1 MSIIETFLNFFVL
14 WILMTGFDKN
24 EQNQTANDQLDHFA
38 PTEEVTVLYVI
49 IYTNAQCVHIRNF
62 ISFRFKK
69 TKLPNQN
76 CELFSFHFEQC
87 VHWSDYVSV
96 FETFFSRKQLWPIWK
111 ESKLFSQKVGY
122 NEFDNFWGFIT
133 NF

>member
-1 MSIIETFLNFFVL
+1 
-14 WILMTGFDKN
+14 MTGFDNN

-62 ISFRFKK
+62 ISFRFKQS
-69 TKLPNQN
+69 KLPNQN

-87 VHWSDYVSV
+87 VHCTMGR
-96 FETFFSRKQLWPIWK
+96 FT
-111 ESKLFSQKVGY
+111 
-122 NEFDNFWGFIT
+122 T
-133 NF
+133 

>member
-1 MSIIETFLNFFVL
+1 
-14 WILMTGFDKN
+14 MTGFDKN

-69 TKLPNQN
+69 PKLPNQN
-76 CELFSFHFEQC
+76 CELFSFHLEQC
-87 VHWSDYVSV
+87 DRSDTYVSV
-96 FETFFSRKQLWPIWK
+96 FETFFSRKQL
-111 ESKLFSQKVGY
+111 
-122 NEFDNFWGFIT
+122 
-133 NF
+133 